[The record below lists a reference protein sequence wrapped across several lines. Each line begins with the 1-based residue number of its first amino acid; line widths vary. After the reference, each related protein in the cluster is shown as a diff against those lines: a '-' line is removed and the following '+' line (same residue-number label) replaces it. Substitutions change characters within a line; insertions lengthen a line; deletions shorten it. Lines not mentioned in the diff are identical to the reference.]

1 MKNGLI
7 WVIAVVLLAM
17 GAWYFSMREDQ
28 SALEDIQMLP
38 APLDAE
44 IATPEPRYPVERV
57 VAPEPE
63 SNAPSGEPEVVVEPP
78 APLPTLA
85 QSDAEIIVQAQQL
98 LPEGDLASLLVPEFV
113 LSRLVATIDGLDAA
127 RLPQP
132 MRPLNPV
139 PGRFEVLEVDGE
151 AVISPANGAR
161 YRPFLD
167 LVEAVDVDTAVAL
180 YVRYYPLLQ
189 EAYMGLGDQSSYF
202 NDRVIEILDLLLAT
216 PEPPGMIELRQ
227 NEAVYEFLDPDLEAL
242 AVGQKAM
249 LRLQADDRQALREKL
264 AQLRAALAGAETT
277 PVQNANGN

>member
-7 WVIAVVLLAM
+7 WVIVLVLLAM
-17 GAWYFSMREDQ
+17 GAWYFSMRQDQ

-38 APLDAE
+38 APPDSE
-44 IATPEPRYPVERV
+44 IAAPEPRYPVEDV
-57 VAPEPE
+57 VTPEPE
-63 SNAPSGEPEVVVEPP
+63 TNTSLEEPEAFVEPP

-85 QSDAEIIVQAQQL
+85 ESDGEVFVQAQGL
-98 LPEGDLASLLVPEFV
+98 VPEADLASLLVPDFV

-132 MRPLNPV
+132 MRPLKPV
-139 PGRFEVLEVDGE
+139 PGRFEVLEMNGE
-151 AVISPANGAR
+151 VVISPANGAR

-167 LVEAVDVDTAVAL
+167 LVEAVDVDAAVAQ

-189 EAYMGLGDQSSYF
+189 EAYLGLGYERSYF
-202 NDRVIEILDLLLAT
+202 NDRVIEVLDLLLAT
-216 PEPPGMIELRQ
+216 PEPLGMIELRQ

-249 LRLQADDRQALREKL
+249 LRMSAEDRQALRDKL
-264 AQLRAALAGAETT
+264 AQFRAALAGVETG
-277 PVQNANGN
+277 PDQNVEGN